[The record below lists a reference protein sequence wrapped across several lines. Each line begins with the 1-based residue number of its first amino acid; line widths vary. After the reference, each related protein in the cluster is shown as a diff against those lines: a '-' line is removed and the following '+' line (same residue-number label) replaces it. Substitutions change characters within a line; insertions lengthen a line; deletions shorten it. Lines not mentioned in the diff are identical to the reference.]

1 MNTTLMIRYQ
11 KECFPE
17 YKGQLYMNLTDT
29 AKLFGLDVK
38 NMREFICRRGIPY
51 YRPNKAKMYNVLEVF
66 DEIQLTRNAP
76 ERRTP

>member
-1 MNTTLMIRYQ
+1 MIRFQ

-38 NMREFICRRGIPY
+38 IMRTFICQRRIPF
-51 YRPNKAKMYNVLEVF
+51 YRPYKAKMYNVLEVF
-66 DEIQLTRNAP
+66 DAIQATRNAP
-76 ERRTP
+76 STKDAL